1 MKEFLKSNMFYR
13 LASVVL
19 ALFLMFYV
27 HSLEN
32 PNSER
37 TFYAVNVAMNNQPSE
52 LILGGEPKTVDFRI
66 KGIRSLVNNT
76 SSKDIKVWVDLS
88 DAKAGKSVYK
98 VQYSLPDGVEIAWVK
113 PSTMEIYLD
122 EIGAKTVALK
132 YTTTNAVETG
142 FGNFEPVVEPTQIQV
157 SGPKLLLDKISHG
170 VVNIDLTGLK
180 TNFEG
185 ELPIQLVGQ
194 DGTPIQDSMVSL
206 SQDKAKVLV
215 AVTENM
221 SSKSVPVRPALSG
234 EIQKNWMVSSVEV
247 VPTSVRITG
256 SFDIIKNIEY
266 LTTAPL
272 DLTQMTESFNGSVAL
287 VIPEGVGVLDGTEV
301 QVNITVIENLTTRVI
316 SDLPVEVRNP
326 PSGKTYGT
334 LPGKVNVELQAYPW
348 IFANASTSEGY
359 NIDVKAYVDLEGQP
373 AGSQNY
379 TVKVECPADYKVTG
393 ITPET
398 VRIHQ

>member
-1 MKEFLKSNMFYR
+1 
-13 LASVVL
+13 
-19 ALFLMFYV
+19 
-27 HSLEN
+27 
-32 PNSER
+32 
-37 TFYAVNVAMNNQPSE
+37 
-52 LILGGEPKTVDFRI
+52 
-66 KGIRSLVNNT
+66 
-76 SSKDIKVWVDLS
+76 
-88 DAKAGKSVYK
+88 
-98 VQYSLPDGVEIAWVK
+98 
-113 PSTMEIYLD
+113 
-122 EIGAKTVALK
+122 VALK

-194 DGTPIQDSMVSL
+194 EGTPIQDSMVSL

-301 QVNITVIENLTTRVI
+301 QVNITVVENLTTRVI

-334 LPGKVNVELQAYPW
+334 MPGKVNVELQAYPW

-359 NIDVKAYVDLEGQP
+359 NIDVIAYVDLEGQP

-379 TVKVECPADYKVTG
+379 IVKVECPADYKVAV

>member
-1 MKEFLKSNMFYR
+1 MKEFIKSNMFYR

-19 ALFLMFYV
+19 AVFLMFYV

-52 LILGGEPKTVDFRI
+52 LILDGEPKTVDFRI
-66 KGIRSLVNNT
+66 KGIRSLVSNT
-76 SSKDIKVWVDLS
+76 SSKDIKVWVDLAE
-88 DAKAGKSVYK
+88 AKAGKSVYK

-194 DGTPIQDSMVSL
+194 EGTPIQDSMVSL

-301 QVNITVIENLTTRVI
+301 QVNITVVENLTTRVI

-334 LPGKVNVELQAYPW
+334 MPGKVNVELQAYPW

-359 NIDVKAYVDLEGQP
+359 NIDVIAYVDLEGQP

-379 TVKVECPADYKVTG
+379 IVKVECPADYKVAV

>member
-379 TVKVECPADYKVTG
+379 TVKVECPADYQVTG